1 MCMLTRGQP
10 SYNST
15 YNPKSQYLYNKFP
28 KDMRKRV
35 ARYRQCT
42 FTGLEVEIM
51 NQSVNCV
58 VVSMDQICDH
68 PALKKCFK
76 RLRRKMLTYKP
87 SLKPHKCRIYRAALR
102 WEPNVVCIGT
112 DPARAYEQWQKLGV
126 KCLDSPSLVF
136 EASSFEPLDS
146 FIRTLD
152 KANSGN

>member
-1 MCMLTRGQP
+1 MFVMCMLTRGQP

-15 YNPKSQYLYNKFP
+15 CNPKSQYLYNKFP

-35 ARYRQCT
+35 
-42 FTGLEVEIM
+42 
-51 NQSVNCV
+51 
-58 VVSMDQICDH
+58 D
-68 PALKKCFK
+68 
-76 RLRRKMLTYKP
+76 
-87 SLKPHKCRIYRAALR
+87 
-102 WEPNVVCIGT
+102 